1 MTDAPSWLPVADAA
15 SPWDQV
21 HVVVAGLGRAGEAA
35 ASALL
40 ALGAQVTVLD
50 AAAGDRQRR
59 RAEVLSQAGGE
70 VRLGG
75 ELSLPDD
82 AQLVVASPGLPPSHA
97 WLVAAAARGIAVW
110 SGEQLAW
117 HLQPTRSPAPWLTVT
132 GTNGKTTTVQMLT
145 AILTAG
151 GERAAAAGNIGWP
164 LVEAVR
170 ADPPYDVLAVEL
182 SSFQLHFTRGV
193 QAQASALLNVGA
205 DHLDWH
211 GGFEA
216 YTADK
221 ARVFDGT
228 RKTLVFNADD
238 DVVQR
243 LVRRAAQTTRA
254 ARVGFTLQPPRAG
267 MLGVEDGHLVDAA
280 FGSPSARR
288 VRLLA
293 RDELSLAGEHNTA
306 NALAAAALALAH
318 GSPHDAVAAGLRGFT
333 VDAHRGS
340 TVGHLGPL
348 TFVDDSKATNADAA
362 RVSLQAYDRVL
373 WVAGGLAKGAS
384 FDDLAQ
390 EVAGRLQGVVLI
402 GRDRAVVHEA
412 LRRHAPQVRV
422 IEVDAGETE
431 VMDLV
436 VDAAV
441 RLAAPTGRQVMPA
454 EPAQG
459 TTVTVLLAPA
469 CASTDQ
475 FADYAARGDAF
486 VAAVRRRI
494 GLHHDL
500 REDQR

>member
-1 MTDAPSWLPVADAA
+1 LTDAPSWLPVADAA
-15 SPWDQV
+15 SPWEQV
-21 HVVVAGLGRAGEAA
+21 HAVVAGLGRAGEAA

-40 ALGAQVTVLD
+40 SMGARVTVLD
-50 AAAGDRQRR
+50 AADGDRQRR
-59 RAEVLSQAGGE
+59 RADVLTRAGAS
-70 VRLGG
+70 VHLGG
-75 ELSLPDD
+75 EPSLPDD
-82 AQLVVASPGLPPSHA
+82 TQLVVASPGLPPTHV
-97 WLVAAAARGIAVW
+97 WLVDAGTRGTAVW

-193 QAQASALLNVGA
+193 QAQASALLNIGA

-216 YTADK
+216 YAADK

-228 RKTLVFNADD
+228 RKTMVFNADD

-243 LVRRAAQTTRA
+243 LVRRAAPATRA
-254 ARVGFTLQPPRAG
+254 ARVGFTLEPPRPG

-293 RDELSLAGEHNTA
+293 RDELSVTGEHNTA

-318 GSPHDAVAAGLRGFT
+318 GAAHDAVAAGLRGFT
-333 VDAHRGS
+333 VDAHRGA
-340 TVGHLGPL
+340 TVGRLGPL

-362 RVSLQAYDRVL
+362 LVSLRAHDHVV
-373 WVAGGLAKGAS
+373 WIAGGLAKGAS
-384 FDDLAQ
+384 FDDLTR
-390 EVAGRLQGVVLI
+390 EVAARLQGVVLI

-441 RLAAPTGRQVMPA
+441 RLAAPTGRAVT
-454 EPAQG
+454 PAQPG
-459 TTVTVLLAPA
+459 PGATVTVLLAPA

-475 FADYAARGDAF
+475 FSDYAARGDAF
-486 VAAVRRRI
+486 AAAVRRRV
-494 GLHHDL
+494 GLHL
-500 REDQR
+500 RDDQR